1 MAAKKKATKGTSR
14 NRANSKA
21 AKKKTAKKKTAKKA
35 SSKRPARKKT
45 GNTPTASNGST
56 VTKAMTS
63 KGLRKPQVRIL
74 QALYASR
81 GNPLTRPQIAA
92 KARVDYASLTEYIGA
107 HDDVVRIKND
117 ELYMPSLRSLK
128 LVKVEQHDVD
138 GKDTV
143 VHTITAAGVKAAAK
157 T

>member
-1 MAAKKKATKGTSR
+1 
-14 NRANSKA
+14 
-21 AKKKTAKKKTAKKA
+21 
-35 SSKRPARKKT
+35 
-45 GNTPTASNGST
+45 
-56 VTKAMTS
+56 MTS

-74 QALYASR
+74 QALDASR

-157 T
+157 TSQV